1 MDRRA
6 WLGTTATFLGGT
18 VLGASLK
25 AATPVAKSGPEISLF
40 TKHLVGLPYEPL
52 AEVVAKLGFDGI
64 EAPVRPGGHVE
75 PERVVEELPKLVAVL
90 KQHGLRITMLTT
102 GINTVSPSTHT
113 ELVLKTAKQ
122 LGIERYR
129 MNWYMYDEKKP
140 IWAQLDEI
148 RPKLRDLVALSREI
162 GILPCYQNHSGAKY
176 VGAGIW
182 DMALLMKEY
191 PATDLAWSFD
201 IMHATV
207 EGSTSW
213 PTELAL
219 VRDHLAM
226 AYFKNFAWDAKEHHS
241 VPLAEGVVGPSYVNR
256 LKSSGFQ
263 GPLSLHVEYLKG
275 GLTDPHYLEE
285 ATAATAKDL
294 ATLRSWWA

>member
-1 MDRRA
+1 MQRRTWIEA
-6 WLGTTATFLGGT
+6 TATLVGGA

-25 AATPVAKSGPEISLF
+25 AETPPAPGRPAISLF
-40 TKHLVGLPYEPL
+40 TKHLVGLPFERL
-52 AEVVAKLGFDGI
+52 ADVVAQLGFDGI

-75 PERVVEELPKLVAVL
+75 PARVAEDLPKLVAAL
-90 KQHGLRITMLTT
+90 QQRGLRITMLTS
-102 GINTVSPSTHT
+102 GINSVSPSTHT
-113 ELVLKTAKQ
+113 ELVLRTAKQ

-129 MNWYMYDEKKP
+129 LNWYTYDEKRP
-140 IWAQLDEI
+140 IWTQLDEI

-162 GILPCYQNHSGAKY
+162 GILPCYQNHSGAKN

-191 PATDLAWSFD
+191 PATDLAWAFD

-226 AYFKNFAWDAKEHHS
+226 AYFKNFTWDPQGHHP
-241 VPLAEGVVGPSYVNR
+241 VPLAEGVVGRSYVNR

-263 GPLSLHVEYLKG
+263 GPICLHVEYLKG
-275 GLTDPHYLEE
+275 GLSDPHYLEE
-285 ATAATAKDL
+285 AVRATAKDL
-294 ATLRSWWA
+294 ATLREWWA

>member
-102 GINTVSPSTHT
+102 GINSVSPVTHT

-241 VPLAEGVVGPSYVNR
+241 VPLAEGVVGRSYVNR